1 MKKKAKGKIMFL
13 LAITLLATSCGN
25 VNTKEGTKEVEIAKL
40 SIDKKYQQND
50 LILFTNEVLGGWS
63 MEGGQELDERGFL
76 PVDKNMTYNSLPS
89 LHIKTS
95 INENQWLC
103 SIVPKGWNA
112 MNLEPYVANGT
123 LEFNIKGAKGGE
135 VFELSFGGKRTDG
148 KGDIDIVSFRTDTQF
163 EITKEWQHI
172 SIPLKDVMNLSGEAD
187 LRSFRQLIF
196 KEVDNGVTERPVE
209 VWINDVRIITSDDET
224 SQNPVKVNQVEY
236 HLNAD
241 KYALISGFAH
251 KFTTPVGTIFRV
263 KDTKDKVIY
272 TGKLSLICDD
282 DSVVSGDRILKADFS
297 DIKVPGTYFL
307 EVEGVGKS
315 QKFTIGDNIYKPLL
329 EDITKYYYLQR
340 GNEIIEEKYVGKLFA
355 RGEGLP
361 QDRSV
366 PLNSQR
372 ESSKRYDVS
381 GGWYDAGDYGKY
393 TNAGATAVTEL
404 LWAYEMFPNQFR
416 DKKDFIPES
425 GNGVS
430 DLLDEIRWELDF
442 LLKMQ
447 DKDTG
452 GVYSHVW
459 AQNYDGTPDI
469 ALTMDRYIQDKNGTM
484 TNVKPTTHTA
494 DVVAALAHGY
504 TVFKNI
510 DKEYAEKLLKAAKF
524 GYQYLEKNSNL
535 IISMPNEP
543 YYDGNDTD
551 NRLWAA
557 AELYRATGEKKYDEY
572 FLNNYRNFEESFEA
586 EKNGHGWGNMEKVAF
601 YAYLSSK
608 NPASEVKEWF
618 KEKFTSWSDDV
629 FEKTVNNPWKTV
641 LGENDY
647 VWGSNSVIGTTLM
660 DLYVGNKVLGKDN
673 DRTIAMMRTN
683 MNYFLGVNPLAF
695 SYVSGYG
702 ENCLSHT
709 YSNIYNYD
717 GILEIPKGYFAGGP
731 NQFQGAELS
740 KFNARDYV
748 DSGYEWTTNEH
759 TIYWNSVL
767 IFSTAALN
775 ENLQEVSIMNFE
787 VK

>member
-1 MKKKAKGKIMFL
+1 MSTKVKEKIILL
-13 LAITLLATSCGN
+13 LAISLFATSCEN
-25 VNTKEGTKEVEIAKL
+25 LDTKKEEKV
-40 SIDKKYQQND
+40 SISSNKIYQQND
-50 LILFTNEVLGGWS
+50 LILFSNEVLGGWS

-76 PVDKNMTYNSLPS
+76 PVDKNMIYNSLPS

-95 INENQWLC
+95 VNENQWLC
-103 SIVPKGWNA
+103 SIAPKGWNA

-135 VFELSFGGKRTDG
+135 VFEISFGGKRTDG
-148 KGDIDIVSFRTDTQF
+148 KGDIDIASFRTSTQF
-163 EITKEWQHI
+163 KITDEWQHI
-172 SIPLKDVMNLSGEAD
+172 SISLKEIMNLSGEAD

-196 KEVDNGVTERPVE
+196 KEVDNGVNEKPIE
-209 VWINDVRIITSDDET
+209 VWINDVKIITPDDEV
-224 SQNPVKVNQVEY
+224 SQNPIKINQIGY
-236 HLNAD
+236 HLNAE

-251 KFTTPVGTIFRV
+251 KFKTPVGTNFTV
-263 KDTKDKVIY
+263 KDSENKVIFK
-272 TGKLSLICDD
+272 GKLSLVSEN
-282 DSVVSGDRILKADFS
+282 DSIVSGDRILKADFS
-297 DIKVPGTYFL
+297 DIKTPGEYLL
-307 EVEGVGKS
+307 EVDGVGKS
-315 QKFTIGDNIYKPLL
+315 QKFVIEDGLYKTLL
-329 EDITKYYYLQR
+329 EDATKYYYLQR
-340 GNEIIEEKYVGKLFA
+340 GNAVIEEKYVEEKFA

-372 ESSKRYDVS
+372 ENLKRYDVS

-404 LWAYEMFPNQFR
+404 LWAYEMFPKQFA

-447 DKDTG
+447 DKKTG
-452 GVYSHVW
+452 GIYSHVW

-510 DKEYAEKLLKAAKF
+510 DKEYAEKLLEAAKF

-535 IISMPNEP
+535 ITSMPNEP

-557 AELYRATGEKKYDEY
+557 AELYRATGEKKYNKY

-608 NPASEVKEWF
+608 NSASEVKEWF

-629 FEKTVNNPWKTV
+629 FEKTIKNPWKTV

-683 MNYFLGVNPLAF
+683 MNYFLGINPLAF

>member
-196 KEVDNGVTERPVE
+196 KEVDNGVTEKPVE

-224 SQNPVKVNQVEY
+224 SQNPVKVNQVGY

-416 DKKDFIPES
+416 DKKI
-425 GNGVS
+425 
-430 DLLDEIRWELDF
+430 L
-442 LLKMQ
+442 
-447 DKDTG
+447 
-452 GVYSHVW
+452 
-459 AQNYDGTPDI
+459 
-469 ALTMDRYIQDKNGTM
+469 
-484 TNVKPTTHTA
+484 
-494 DVVAALAHGY
+494 
-504 TVFKNI
+504 
-510 DKEYAEKLLKAAKF
+510 
-524 GYQYLEKNSNL
+524 YQKVE
-535 IISMPNEP
+535 
-543 YYDGNDTD
+543 
-551 NRLWAA
+551 
-557 AELYRATGEKKYDEY
+557 
-572 FLNNYRNFEESFEA
+572 
-586 EKNGHGWGNMEKVAF
+586 MEF
-601 YAYLSSK
+601 Q
-608 NPASEVKEWF
+608 
-618 KEKFTSWSDDV
+618 
-629 FEKTVNNPWKTV
+629 
-641 LGENDY
+641 
-647 VWGSNSVIGTTLM
+647 
-660 DLYVGNKVLGKDN
+660 
-673 DRTIAMMRTN
+673 
-683 MNYFLGVNPLAF
+683 
-695 SYVSGYG
+695 
-702 ENCLSHT
+702 
-709 YSNIYNYD
+709 IY
-717 GILEIPKGYFAGGP
+717 
-731 NQFQGAELS
+731 
-740 KFNARDYV
+740 
-748 DSGYEWTTNEH
+748 
-759 TIYWNSVL
+759 
-767 IFSTAALN
+767 
-775 ENLQEVSIMNFE
+775 
-787 VK
+787 

>member
-1 MKKKAKGKIMFL
+1 MFL

-224 SQNPVKVNQVEY
+224 SQNPVKVNQVGY

-297 DIKVPGTYFL
+297 DIKIPGTYFL

-459 AQNYDGTPDI
+459 AQN
-469 ALTMDRYIQDKNGTM
+469 
-484 TNVKPTTHTA
+484 
-494 DVVAALAHGY
+494 
-504 TVFKNI
+504 
-510 DKEYAEKLLKAAKF
+510 
-524 GYQYLEKNSNL
+524 
-535 IISMPNEP
+535 
-543 YYDGNDTD
+543 YDGNDTD

>member
-1 MKKKAKGKIMFL
+1 M
-13 LAITLLATSCGN
+13 
-25 VNTKEGTKEVEIAKL
+25 
-40 SIDKKYQQND
+40 
-50 LILFTNEVLGGWS
+50 
-63 MEGGQELDERGFL
+63 
-76 PVDKNMTYNSLPS
+76 
-89 LHIKTS
+89 
-95 INENQWLC
+95 
-103 SIVPKGWNA
+103 
-112 MNLEPYVANGT
+112 
-123 LEFNIKGAKGGE
+123 
-135 VFELSFGGKRTDG
+135 
-148 KGDIDIVSFRTDTQF
+148 
-163 EITKEWQHI
+163 
-172 SIPLKDVMNLSGEAD
+172 
-187 LRSFRQLIF
+187 
-196 KEVDNGVTERPVE
+196 
-209 VWINDVRIITSDDET
+209 
-224 SQNPVKVNQVEY
+224 KVNQVGY

-315 QKFTIGDNIYKPLL
+315 QKFTIGDNIYK
-329 EDITKYYYLQR
+329 
-340 GNEIIEEKYVGKLFA
+340 
-355 RGEGLP
+355 
-361 QDRSV
+361 
-366 PLNSQR
+366 
-372 ESSKRYDVS
+372 
-381 GGWYDAGDYGKY
+381 
-393 TNAGATAVTEL
+393 
-404 LWAYEMFPNQFR
+404 
-416 DKKDFIPES
+416 PES

-557 AELYRATGEKKYDEY
+557 AELYRAIGEKKYDEY